1 MEDDA
6 DEKIMKSLKKKT
18 DKKIKEKKEII
29 TNITKGKEMNI
40 EKVMKLIKIL
50 QLKVKVLEQNNKK
63 RERKQ

>member
-18 DKKIKEKKEII
+18 DKKIKENKEIV

-50 QLKVKVLEQNNKK
+50 QLKVKVLEQNNIK
-63 RERKQ
+63 R

>member
-18 DKKIKEKKEII
+18 DKKIKENKEIV

-63 RERKQ
+63 R

>member
-63 RERKQ
+63 R